1 MFGEA
6 RPKAAQPKR
15 IGSSIKIFNEAR
27 PRAARQDQQCN
38 NQEIKNQK
46 SSMLKEARKIYG
58 YKDLL
63 VYKKAEELQKECSL
77 LTSHFPH
84 SSHSIPLKT
93 LYALSDQM
101 NRSARSVKQNIV
113 EGWKRNSTKEY
124 YEFLGFSIG
133 ACAELEEDCDDI
145 WKGFYPELM
154 GKKGIMGEKGTPS
167 SLSTPLIPLDIEK
180 IPFYPLNKSL
190 PLVVQ
195 LKLRCKELNFLL
207 EKLQKSLV
215 LKMENEK
222 TMSANDKLKIINK
235 QKQEEQRFE
244 KEILSK
250 YNIKSE
256 P

>member
-1 MFGEA
+1 
-6 RPKAAQPKR
+6 
-15 IGSSIKIFNEAR
+15 
-27 PRAARQDQQCN
+27 
-38 NQEIKNQK
+38 
-46 SSMLKEARKIYG
+46 MLKEARKIYG

-93 LYALSDQM
+93 LYALADQM

-145 WKGFYPELM
+145 WKGFYPDLM
-154 GKKGIMGEKGTPS
+154 GIKGIMGEKGNEEIIEKNETTGERGTPSAPSTFSSPS
-167 SLSTPLIPLDIEK
+167 SLSTPLIPFDIEK
-180 IPFYPLNKSL
+180 IPFYPLDKSL
-190 PLVVQ
+190 PPVVQ

-207 EKLQKSLV
+207 EKLQKALV

-235 QKQEEQRFE
+235 QKQEEQKFE

-256 P
+256 R

>member
-1 MFGEA
+1 
-6 RPKAAQPKR
+6 
-15 IGSSIKIFNEAR
+15 
-27 PRAARQDQQCN
+27 
-38 NQEIKNQK
+38 
-46 SSMLKEARKIYG
+46 MLKEARKTYG

-93 LYALSDQM
+93 LYALADQM

-154 GKKGIMGEKGTPS
+154 GKKGIMGEKGNEEIIKKDETMGERGTLSAPSTFSSPS
-167 SLSTPLIPLDIEK
+167 SLSTPLIPFDIEK
-180 IPFYPLNKSL
+180 IPFYPLDKSL
-190 PLVVQ
+190 PSVVQ

-207 EKLQKSLV
+207 EKLQKALV

-235 QKQEEQRFE
+235 QKQEEQKFE

-256 P
+256 R

>member
-1 MFGEA
+1 
-6 RPKAAQPKR
+6 
-15 IGSSIKIFNEAR
+15 
-27 PRAARQDQQCN
+27 
-38 NQEIKNQK
+38 
-46 SSMLKEARKIYG
+46 
-58 YKDLL
+58 L

-101 NRSARSVKQNIV
+101 NRSARSIKQNIV
-113 EGWKRNSTKEY
+113 EGWKRNSTREY

-133 ACAELEEDCDDI
+133 ANTELEEDCDDV

-154 GKKGIMGEKGTPS
+154 GIKGIMGERGTPS
-167 SLSTPLIPLDIEK
+167 APSTFSSPSSLLNPLIPFDIEK
-180 IPFYPLNKSL
+180 IPFYPLDKSL
-190 PLVVQ
+190 PSVVQ

-207 EKLQKSLV
+207 EKLQKALV

-235 QKQEEQRFE
+235 QKQEEQKFE

-256 P
+256 R

>member
-1 MFGEA
+1 
-6 RPKAAQPKR
+6 
-15 IGSSIKIFNEAR
+15 
-27 PRAARQDQQCN
+27 
-38 NQEIKNQK
+38 
-46 SSMLKEARKIYG
+46 MLKEARKIYG

-93 LYALSDQM
+93 LYALADQM

-145 WKGFYPELM
+145 WKGFYPDLM
-154 GKKGIMGEKGTPS
+154 GIKGIMGEKGNEKIIKKSGTVEGMGNEEIIEKNKTTGEKGAPS
-167 SLSTPLIPLDIEK
+167 SLLTPLIPFDIEK
-180 IPFYPLNKSL
+180 IPFYPLDKSL
-190 PLVVQ
+190 PSVVQ

-207 EKLQKSLV
+207 EKLQKALV

-235 QKQEEQRFE
+235 QKQEEQKFE

-256 P
+256 R

>member
-1 MFGEA
+1 
-6 RPKAAQPKR
+6 
-15 IGSSIKIFNEAR
+15 
-27 PRAARQDQQCN
+27 
-38 NQEIKNQK
+38 
-46 SSMLKEARKIYG
+46 MLKEARKTYG

-93 LYALSDQM
+93 LYALADQM

-154 GKKGIMGEKGTPS
+154 GKKGIMGEKGNEEIIKKDETMGERGTPSAPSTFSSPS
-167 SLSTPLIPLDIEK
+167 SLSTPLIPFDIEK
-180 IPFYPLNKSL
+180 IPFYPLDKSL
-190 PLVVQ
+190 PSVVQ

-207 EKLQKSLV
+207 EKLQKALV

-235 QKQEEQRFE
+235 QKQEEQKFE

-256 P
+256 R